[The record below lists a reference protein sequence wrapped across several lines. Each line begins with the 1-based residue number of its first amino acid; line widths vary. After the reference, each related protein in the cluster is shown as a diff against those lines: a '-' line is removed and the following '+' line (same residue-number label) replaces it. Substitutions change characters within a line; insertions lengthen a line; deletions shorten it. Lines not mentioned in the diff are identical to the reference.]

1 MLSDSIKRRG
11 VGAAQSRLWWLGLA
25 LKHFEYGLAVERQ
38 ADAQLALVFLK
49 RLVVPTGKGGAV
61 HDDRLGVVGRHA
73 LHGDHSTL
81 KRICSRSE

>member
-1 MLSDSIKRRG
+1 MP
-11 VGAAQSRLWWLGLA
+11 GLA
-25 LKHFEYGLAVERQ
+25 LKHFEYGLAVERE

-49 RLVVPTGKGGAV
+49 RLLVPAGKDGEV

-81 KRICSRSE
+81 KWICSCSEQ